1 VGGAAAIR
9 GLRSGGGDQEEEE
22 EEEVLEAGDESN

>member
-1 VGGAAAIR
+1 MGGAAAIR